1 MTAPPPT
8 LPLIERLPAVRGRL
22 IENAELAHQTWFR
35 VGGPA
40 EVLFKPADL
49 DDLRHF
55 LRETPKDIPVTVIGA
70 TSNLIIRDG
79 GVAGVVIRLGG
90 AFAEISIDGNRLQ
103 VGTAALDATVA
114 LAAAEAGIAGLE
126 FMSGI
131 PGSIGGGLRMN
142 AGCYGR
148 EMKDIVVSAR
158 AVDRSGGL
166 HTLTLSAMQ
175 LTYRHCGV
183 PHDWIFVDAAL
194 QGTLDA
200 PEAIRA
206 RMKDIQAKR
215 EQSQPIRA
223 RTGGST
229 FANTELGRAWELI
242 DKAGCRGLKLGD
254 AQISDQHC
262 NFLINTGAASASD
275 LETLGEQVKQKVKDA
290 TGADLNWEIQRIGRP
305 KKPEE

>member
-8 LPLIERLPAVRGRL
+8 LPLIERLPSVRGRL
-22 IENAELAHQTWFR
+22 TENAELAQQTWFR

-103 VGTAALDATVA
+103 VGAAALDATVA

-183 PHDWIFVDAAL
+183 PRDWIFVDAAL
-194 QGTLDA
+194 QGSLDA
-200 PEAIRA
+200 PEAIQA
-206 RMKDIQAKR
+206 RMKDIQTKR

-229 FANTELGRAWELI
+229 FANTDMGRAWELI